1 MHLVTKPSAV
11 NAVIVRKSVAAPSQV
26 AIKDVSARI
35 ERRLGEYL
43 RSWGLNDDE
52 IIAAHARRWTR
63 HVLHEAAGGA
73 GPSRIA
79 YLELEQRA
87 LARAMSAV
95 YLWIARVT
103 RLLERDGEEVSKGLP
118 TMRIR
123 RLLATEPHAFL
134 RIKELPPTPCSP
146 VMVPPRAMAA
156 ARLGLWCLMPR
167 CARCRSS
174 RWASSFHCSRRRR
187 TGRWSGTLPPGVSA
201 AVETL
206 GGRILDASL

>member
-134 RIKELPPTPCSP
+134 RIKELPPSF
-146 VMVPPRAMAA
+146 MNGLRGA
-156 ARLGLWCLMPR
+156 ARPVVPHAEMRTMPEQPLGELVPLLTPSPYRALVGNLAAWC
-167 CARCRSS
+167 
-174 RWASSFHCSRRRR
+174 FGRRRNAWGSN
-187 TGRWSGTLPPGVSA
+187 T
-201 AVETL
+201 
-206 GGRILDASL
+206 